1 MIFNL
6 FIYNTHTWLIALS
19 KLAGATGV
27 TLFGERNFDR
37 PLAEN
42 DPGT

>member
-1 MIFNL
+1 M
-6 FIYNTHTWLIALS
+6 TLS
-19 KLAGATGV
+19 KLAGSIGV
-27 TLFGERNFDR
+27 ALFAARNFDR

>member
-1 MIFNL
+1 M
-6 FIYNTHTWLIALS
+6 HTWLIALS
-19 KLAGATGV
+19 KLAGAIGV
-27 TLFGERNFDR
+27 ELFTVRNFER